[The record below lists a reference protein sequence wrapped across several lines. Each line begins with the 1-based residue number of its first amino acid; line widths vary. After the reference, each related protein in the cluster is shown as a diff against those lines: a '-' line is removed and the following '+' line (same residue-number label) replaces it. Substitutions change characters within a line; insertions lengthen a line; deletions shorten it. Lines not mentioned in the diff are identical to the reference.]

1 MQPAADEFVVDFPT
15 LGFLAADWIAAHCLV
30 PDGFTKG
37 APFVMYDW
45 QLWCCVN
52 HYRVKPGAKV
62 GQLAPAFHYRRSQIV
77 APQKAL
83 ALDTP
88 VPTPSGWSTMADLRV
103 GDEVFDE
110 AGRPT
115 AVLSKSPVWHSDTY
129 RVSFSDGAS
138 LVACKDHEWWV
149 ERRTPSGTYV
159 PDRVRTEDLVGNLV
173 DRHGARRFRVPNA
186 KPLDLPDVDLP
197 IDPYTLG
204 AWLGD
209 GNRDD
214 GRLTGIDR
222 PVFDRIAAAGYEVRQ
237 MKVAKRVNVIGLKS
251 RLRSL
256 GVLRNKHVPAAYL
269 RASAAQRWALL
280 QGLMDTDGY
289 ADARQGKCEFTTTLP
304 ALRDGV
310 LELLRSLG
318 VRPVCYDGEAALYG
332 RVTGPKWRVSFAA
345 RSDMPVFG
353 LDRKQAR
360 LKTPG
365 RGHEQHGHRRIVA
378 VERVET
384 VPTQCLAVAAES
396 HVFLAGRDMV
406 PTCNT
411 GKGPWSA
418 AITLFEA
425 AGPAVFDGW
434 AEGGEVYDCSAEHD
448 GCGFVY
454 VYEPGEPMGTPWPSP
469 LIQLLATSED
479 QVDNV
484 YRPLQAMVK
493 GGPLSGSMKV
503 GEEFTR
509 IGDEGR
515 IDVVTS
521 SATAR
526 LGNPITFAIQDETG
540 LYTKA
545 NKMVRVAETQRRG
558 AAGMGGRTLETTN
571 CWDPAEDSVAQRTAE
586 SRAADIF
593 RFHRVPPAGL
603 SYRNKAERARIHR
616 FVYRGSTHV
625 DLDAIEA
632 EAAEI
637 LEKDPAQA
645 ERFFGNRVVHGLGS
659 WLPDGLWE
667 SREQVRE
674 VEPGTPVAL
683 GFDGSDSD
691 DWTAIRLCT
700 LDGYRFTPTYG
711 PDARPTIW
719 NPAEWGGTIPRA
731 EVNAAVDE
739 LCARYRVVLA
749 YCDQRD
755 WQSEIGDWAAE
766 FGEKV
771 FVEWATYR
779 VVQMFDALDRS
790 VADLVSGRSTHD
802 DCPITAAH
810 VANARKLARPGQR
823 YILGKPEQHQK
834 IDVAM
839 ADVLAYE
846 AASVAEPPKPTRPRG
861 MVVM

>member
-1 MQPAADEFVVDFPT
+1 MPPGPDEFVVDFPT

-52 HYRVKPGAKV
+52 HYRVKPTATV

-77 APQKAL
+77 APQK
-83 ALDTP
+83 
-88 VPTPSGWSTMADLRV
+88 
-103 GDEVFDE
+103 
-110 AGRPT
+110 
-115 AVLSKSPVWHSDTY
+115 
-129 RVSFSDGAS
+129 
-138 LVACKDHEWWV
+138 
-149 ERRTPSGTYV
+149 
-159 PDRVRTEDLVGNLV
+159 
-173 DRHGARRFRVPNA
+173 
-186 KPLDLPDVDLP
+186 
-197 IDPYTLG
+197 
-204 AWLGD
+204 
-209 GNRDD
+209 
-214 GRLTGIDR
+214 
-222 PVFDRIAAAGYEVRQ
+222 
-237 MKVAKRVNVIGLKS
+237 
-251 RLRSL
+251 
-256 GVLRNKHVPAAYL
+256 
-269 RASAAQRWALL
+269 
-280 QGLMDTDGY
+280 
-289 ADARQGKCEFTTTLP
+289 
-304 ALRDGV
+304 
-310 LELLRSLG
+310 
-318 VRPVCYDGEAALYG
+318 
-332 RVTGPKWRVSFAA
+332 
-345 RSDMPVFG
+345 
-353 LDRKQAR
+353 
-360 LKTPG
+360 
-365 RGHEQHGHRRIVA
+365 
-378 VERVET
+378 
-384 VPTQCLAVAAES
+384 
-396 HVFLAGRDMV
+396 
-406 PTCNT
+406 T

-418 AITLFEA
+418 AVTLFEA

-434 AEGGEVYDCSAEHD
+434 ATGGEVFDCSAEHD

-603 SYRNKAERARIHR
+603 SYKNKAERARIHR
-616 FVYRGSTHV
+616 YVYKGSTHV

-667 SREQVRE
+667 SREESRV

-691 DWTAIRLCT
+691 DWSAIRLCT

-739 LCARYRVVLA
+739 LCSRYRVVLA
-749 YCDQRD
+749 YCDPRD
-755 WQSEIGDWAAE
+755 WQSEIGDWAQRY
-766 FGEKV
+766 GERV

-779 VVQMFDALDRS
+779 IAQMHAALDRS
-790 VADLVSGRSTHD
+790 VADLASGRSTHD
-802 DCPITAAH
+802 GCPTTAAH

-846 AASVAEPPKPTRPRG
+846 AASVAEPPRTRDRR

>member
-1 MQPAADEFVVDFPT
+1 MSPGPDEYVVDFPT

-30 PDGFTKG
+30 PDGFRKG
-37 APFVMYDW
+37 DPFEMYDW
-45 QLWCCVN
+45 QLWCTVN
-52 HYRVKPGAKV
+52 HYRVRPGAKV
-62 GQLAPAFHYRRSQIV
+62 GQLAPAFHYRRSQVV

-209 GNRDD
+209 GNSDD
-214 GRLTGIDR
+214 GRITGIDR

-251 RLRSL
+251 QLRSL
-256 GVLRNKHVPAAYL
+256 GVLRNKHVPAVYL

-318 VRPVCYDGEAALYG
+318 IRPVCYAGEATMYG
-332 RVTGPKWRVSFAA
+332 RITGPKWRVSFAA

-378 VERVET
+378 VERIET
-384 VPTQCLAVAAES
+384 VPTQCLTVAAES

-425 AGPAVFDGW
+425 EGPAVFNGW

-454 VYEPGEPMGTPWPSP
+454 VYERGEPMGTPWPSP

-571 CWDPAEDSVAQRTAE
+571 CWDPAEDSVAQRTSE

-593 RFHRVPPAGL
+593 RFHRIPPAGL

-667 SREQVRE
+667 SAWA
-674 VEPGTPVAL
+674 GA
-683 GFDGSDSD
+683 S
-691 DWTAIRLCT
+691 A
-700 LDGYRFTPTYG
+700 
-711 PDARPTIW
+711 
-719 NPAEWGGTIPRA
+719 PA
-731 EVNAAVDE
+731 
-739 LCARYRVVLA
+739 
-749 YCDQRD
+749 
-755 WQSEIGDWAAE
+755 
-766 FGEKV
+766 
-771 FVEWATYR
+771 AT
-779 VVQMFDALDRS
+779 M
-790 VADLVSGRSTHD
+790 
-802 DCPITAAH
+802 
-810 VANARKLARPGQR
+810 K
-823 YILGKPEQHQK
+823 
-834 IDVAM
+834 
-839 ADVLAYE
+839 
-846 AASVAEPPKPTRPRG
+846 
-861 MVVM
+861 